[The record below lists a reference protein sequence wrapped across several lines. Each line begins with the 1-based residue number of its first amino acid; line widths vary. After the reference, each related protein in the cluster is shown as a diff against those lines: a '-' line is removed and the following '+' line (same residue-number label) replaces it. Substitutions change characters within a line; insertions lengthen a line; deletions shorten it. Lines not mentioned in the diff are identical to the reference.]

1 MRADGCVSIERPT
14 SLSPWHQVTYHLN
27 PFLLPLPLLQICK
40 HNVDVLH
47 SKDSHR
53 RLHVQCIPQP
63 FFSVVEFSNKV
74 CSSRYK
80 ITMYVL
86 KVVVSTFLHS
96 FNTFVNK
103 SNWQWNGYL
112 HGPFHHPDSPALSPR
127 LAHMTSQPHD
137 HELIHHIF
145 VVHNNKMS
153 KGSKIQWCLPFS
165 QLHEL
170 ASMSG
175 NEMYK
180 LFFHILESNDSSVL
194 VR

>member
-53 RLHVQCIPQP
+53 RLHVQYIPQP

-74 CSSRYK
+74 CSSSYK

-86 KVVVSTFLHS
+86 KIVVSTFLHS
-96 FNTFVNK
+96 LSTFLNK

-112 HGPFHHPDSPALSPR
+112 HGPFHHPR
-127 LAHMTSQPHD
+127 LTSSQPKAGTHD
-137 HELIHHIF
+137 L
-145 VVHNNKMS
+145 S
-153 KGSKIQWCLPFS
+153 
-165 QLHEL
+165 
-170 ASMSG
+170 ASWSWTDTSYIRG
-175 NEMYK
+175 PQ
-180 LFFHILESNDSSVL
+180 
-194 VR
+194 